1 MADLIFKVSPN
12 VVLGSYTLSRLAQY
26 VKPWG
31 SKFMII
37 LDPVLKDVNL
47 TEKITEPLTERKID
61 YFIFDGLTDG
71 ANTKDIEKALVLAI
85 QGHVHGI
92 IAVGGAKAIHAGCA
106 VSALNNENHSIN
118 DYMDGA
124 VPTSNSLP

>member
-37 LDPVLKDVNL
+37 LDPVLKDVQIYCEDPHDA
-47 TEKITEPLTERKID
+47 TIIMD
-61 YFIFDGLTDG
+61 F
-71 ANTKDIEKALVLAI
+71 LVRG
-85 QGHVHGI
+85 Q
-92 IAVGGAKAIHAGCA
+92 
-106 VSALNNENHSIN
+106 
-118 DYMDGA
+118 
-124 VPTSNSLP
+124 